1 MRVNRVCGQ
10 WRTMSR
16 VPERKSFGCAGSP
29 TYLKRDR
36 GPLDTRICR
45 PGESR
50 GHRYIVGSSLTSE
63 SGIRG
68 PGTAS
73 EGTSPI
79 RTAVALSPLRS
90 SREDRHRSAPRR
102 RASADP
108 PRSACAIAVL
118 GSYLSTPLAETP
130 RPSRRRWR
138 ERDCFA
144 RQASQRVGDVS
155 RLSLGRS
162 RRVLWSAALVGLHRP
177 AWSARS
183 DGVSGPPPT
192 L

>member
-90 SREDRHRSAPRR
+90 SREDRHRSRRAGAPRR
-102 RASADP
+102 TPQGPPALLPSWGLTCQ
-108 PRSACAIAVL
+108 PRSPKRLGHRVAAGGSGIASPGRRLSGSETFL
-118 GSYLSTPLAETP
+118 GSRWGDPGGCCGRP
-130 RPSRRRWR
+130 RFQSLIEPHCQ
-138 ERDCFA
+138 RDPMAFW
-144 RQASQRVGDVS
+144 VN
-155 RLSLGRS
+155 L
-162 RRVLWSAALVGLHRP
+162 
-177 AWSARS
+177 
-183 DGVSGPPPT
+183 
-192 L
+192 

>member
-1 MRVNRVCGQ
+1 MCGQ

-90 SREDRHRSAPRR
+90 SREDRHRSRRAGAPRR
-102 RASADP
+102 TPQGPPALLPSWGLTCQ
-108 PRSACAIAVL
+108 PRSPKRLGHRVAAGGSGIASP
-118 GSYLSTPLAETP
+118 GRRLSG
-130 RPSRRRWR
+130 
-138 ERDCFA
+138 
-144 RQASQRVGDVS
+144 VGDVS